1 MKLEYTKKQLSDIM
15 AEQQLTRKS
24 KRTILKALRYRNG
37 STLLGAVGLFVALQL
52 LLMIPLVV
60 VDIDDQQIKGFL
72 TYGVP
77 VLSALFVIYSVSV
90 FREAACA
97 KAFIELL
104 ALKND
109 LNE

>member
-1 MKLEYTKKQLSDIM
+1 MIEHSKDKLSEIM
-15 AEQQLTRKS
+15 AELQLTQRS

-37 STLLGAVGLFVALQL
+37 STLLGAVGLFVAVQL

-60 VDIDDQQIKGFL
+60 VDIDDNQIKSFL
-72 TYGVP
+72 TCGVP
-77 VLSALFVIYSVSV
+77 ILSALFVIYSLSV

-104 ALKND
+104 SLKRD
-109 LNE
+109 LGE